1 MKTCPHCGTILEDEL
16 SFCTACG
23 THLDDAPGQLPE
35 AAASAAA
42 DDLAENK
49 LFAILAYVGS
59 LLGIIVALLAAPDS
73 PFVRFHVQQ
82 AVKLTICEALLVL
95 AMAVLCWTVIVP
107 VAGGIALCVLF
118 VVEIIC
124 IVNVCRGRMTEAP
137 IVKNIGFLK

>member
-35 AAASAAA
+35 AAAPAAA

-59 LLGIIVALLAAPDS
+59 LLAVPDS